1 MVSSI
6 ATTLASDHMSR
17 YEVLEALNFNR
28 GTPLY
33 GVPIGVAMPGN
44 YNALDQPS
52 WYTHLRPT
60 SHRTGIKGKTIQGQE
75 GHARFNIR
83 FCTG

>member
-17 YEVLEALNFNR
+17 YEVLETLNWNR
-28 GTPLY
+28 QTPLY
-33 GVPIGVAMPGN
+33 GVPLGVAVPGN

-52 WYTHLRPT
+52 WYAHVRPAG
-60 SHRTGIKGKTIQGQE
+60 HRIGTKGKTIQGQE
-75 GHARFNIR
+75 SHARFNIR
-83 FCTG
+83 VCTA